1 MKILLVDDHAV
12 VRQGYASLL
21 TALLPEVTV
30 AEADSGEAALA
41 QVQLEIPGLVVLDLG
56 LPGISG
62 LETCRRLRQR
72 LPLLPI
78 LIFSMHDELALVRQ
92 ALDAGASGYLTKRC
106 APDVLVEA
114 VRKVLAG
121 QTFLEPSLATELACQ
136 RPSASAER
144 GRLADMTPREM
155 EIFIM
160 LARGIAI
167 REIAER
173 LCISSKTVSN
183 HVALLKSKLAVNSQ
197 AELVHLAID
206 HGLLRVGERVLA
218 EA

>member
-1 MKILLVDDHAV
+1 
-12 VRQGYASLL
+12 S
-21 TALLPEVTV
+21 
-30 AEADSGEAALA
+30 EAASGEQALE
-41 QVQLEIPGLVVLDLG
+41 QVQESIPSLVVLDLG

-72 LPLLPI
+72 LPLLPV
-78 LIFSMHDELALVRQ
+78 LVFSMHDELALVRQ

-121 QTFLEPSLATELACQ
+121 QTFIEQPLATDLACQ
-136 RPSASAER
+136 RPSQSPIK
-144 GRLADMTPREM
+144 GRLGEMTPREM

-160 LARGIAI
+160 LARGIGN

-183 HVALLKSKLAVNSQ
+183 HMALLKSKLEVSSQ

-206 HGLLRVGERVLA
+206 QGLLRVGDRMVC

>member
-21 TALLPEVTV
+21 TALLPEIVVTEV
-30 AEADSGEAALA
+30 ESGELALQ
-41 QVQLEIPGLVVLDLG
+41 QVQEEIPSLVVLDLG

-72 LPLLPI
+72 LPLMPI

-114 VRKVLAG
+114 VRKLLSG
-121 QTFLEPSLATELACQ
+121 QPFIEPSLATELARQ
-136 RPSASAER
+136 RRSVTATQ

-155 EIFIM
+155 EVFIM
-160 LARGIAI
+160 LARGITT
-167 REIAER
+167 RDIAER

-183 HVALLKSKLAVNSQ
+183 HVALLKNKLGVSSQ

-206 HGLLRVGERVLA
+206 EGLLRVGERMLCQA
-218 EA
+218 

>member
-21 TALLPEVTV
+21 TALLPEIAVTEV
-30 AEADSGEAALA
+30 ESGELALE
-41 QVQLEIPGLVVLDLG
+41 QVQQEIPSLVVLDLG

-72 LPLLPI
+72 LPLMPI

-114 VRKVLAG
+114 VRKLLSG
-121 QTFLEPSLATELACQ
+121 QPFIEQSLATELARQ
-136 RPSASAER
+136 RHSVTATQ

-160 LARGIAI
+160 LARGITT

-183 HVALLKSKLAVNSQ
+183 HVALLKSKLGVSCQ

-206 HGLLRVGERVLA
+206 EGLLRVGERVLCQA
-218 EA
+218 

>member
-1 MKILLVDDHAV
+1 
-12 VRQGYASLL
+12 
-21 TALLPEVTV
+21 
-30 AEADSGEAALA
+30 
-41 QVQLEIPGLVVLDLG
+41 
-56 LPGISG
+56 
-62 LETCRRLRQR
+62 
-72 LPLLPI
+72 
-78 LIFSMHDELALVRQ
+78 MHDELALVRQ

-121 QTFLEPSLATELACQ
+121 QTFIEQPLATDLACQ
-136 RPSASAER
+136 RPSHSPAK
-144 GRLADMTPREM
+144 GRLAEMTPREM

-160 LARGIAI
+160 LARGIGN

-183 HVALLKSKLAVNSQ
+183 HMALLKSKLGVSSQ

-206 HGLLRVGERVLA
+206 LGLLRVGDRMLC